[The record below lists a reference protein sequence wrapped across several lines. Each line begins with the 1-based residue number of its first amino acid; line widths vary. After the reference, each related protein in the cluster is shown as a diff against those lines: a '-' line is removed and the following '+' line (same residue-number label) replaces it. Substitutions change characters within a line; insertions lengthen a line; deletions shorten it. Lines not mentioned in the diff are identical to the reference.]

1 MSAVR
6 HVFEKRLKPKIFEM
20 RNSGC
25 TSIVNKE
32 TIKTVQALQSYLL
45 SIVNPEW
52 AVAMAHKIAQEFP
65 TGELQMGWGKEWG
78 EKRLGTSRARVR
90 ANICSLILNNTQ
102 QSVRVKMLLHPV
114 LNSRLDKQ
122 PFDVPASPSNPFFP
136 SFYRITERL

>member
-6 HVFEKRLKPKIFEM
+6 HVFEKKLKPKILEM
-20 RNSGC
+20 RSNGC
-25 TSIVNKE
+25 TSIVNRE

-65 TGELQMGWGKEWG
+65 TGELQMGWGRNG
-78 EKRLGTSRARVR
+78 ERTGLGQ

-102 QSVRVKMLLHPV
+102 QSWRVKINLP
-114 LNSRLDKQ
+114 
-122 PFDVPASPSNPFFP
+122 PASSLEQQVRRTSICYHSITIKKFFFLFVE
-136 SFYRITERL
+136 S